1 MTRRRILVRLAATLS
16 PAVLLAACVNT
27 EYVDWGGA
35 ENEPPV
41 GPRQVE
47 YVLDNEFYRDPPFCA
62 VVLPV
67 RVDGRP
73 VAFSGVIERTLARH
87 LAGRLDRVIGP
98 RERDHLEQKLA
109 VDLTDEGGRRLF
121 ARLQRCGHLVEAE
134 PWRDG
139 DTYALFWSE
148 ARIGLDVRMRRA
160 RDGFV
165 VWRARHTAT
174 RSEGGLPTS
183 FLSAAFNMFAAGAQH
198 ADPDVRL
205 SVADDAVRRI
215 VVSLPDTRLAQ

>member
-1 MTRRRILVRLAATLS
+1 VSRRRPWTTMVLA
-16 PAVLLAACVNT
+16 LLQTGLLGACVNT
-27 EYVDWGGA
+27 EYVDWGA
-35 ENEPPV
+35 APDEPPL

-47 YVLDNEFYRDPPFCA
+47 YVLDTEFYRDPPFCA
-62 VVLPV
+62 VVLPI
-67 RVDGRP
+67 RVNGRP
-73 VAFSGVIERTLARH
+73 VDFSDVIERTLARH

-98 RERDHLEQKLA
+98 QERDHLERKLA
-109 VDLTDEGGRRLF
+109 VDLSDDRDRRIF
-121 ARLQRCGHLVEAE
+121 ARLQRCGHMVEAE

-174 RSEGGLPTS
+174 RTEGGLPTS
-183 FLSAAFNMFAAGAQH
+183 FLSAAFNLFAAGSQH

-215 VVSLPDTRLAQ
+215 VVSLPDTRLVQ

>member
-1 MTRRRILVRLAATLS
+1 MNRRRPWSGLAATLI
-16 PAVLLAACVNT
+16 PAGLLASCVNT
-27 EYVDWGGA
+27 EYVDWGSV
-35 ENEPPV
+35 ENEQPV

-47 YVLDNEFYRDPPFCA
+47 YVLDTEFYRDPPYCA
-62 VVLPV
+62 VVMPI
-67 RVDGRP
+67 RVDGRH

-87 LAGRLDRVIGP
+87 LAARLDRVIGP
-98 RERDHLEQKLA
+98 QERDHLEQKMA
-109 VDLTDEGGRRLF
+109 VDLTDEGDRRLF
-121 ARLQRCGHLVEAE
+121 ARLERCGHLVEAE

-139 DTYALFWSE
+139 DTYAVFWSE

-165 VWRARHTAT
+165 IWRARHTAT

-183 FLSAAFNMFAAGAQH
+183 FLSAAFNMFAAGTQH

-215 VVSLPDTRLAQ
+215 VVSLPDTRLPQ